1 MGLRAVLRQLLK
13 YKEPSSAF
21 LNECYS
27 QEGEDCILNRIYE
40 HQVFKDKQT
49 GFFVDVGALHP
60 IQFSNTY
67 KFYKKGWRGINI
79 DALPGSMKAFKQ
91 LRSLDVNLEVPI
103 SNEKAAIPFY
113 IFKEN
118 ALNTFSPEVVEERAK
133 TGSKVERVINVETN
147 TLSNILDQYLPASTK
162 IDFLTIDAEG
172 FDFKVLQSNNWQ
184 KYRPDILLLESELQ
198 LLDFMNSDIYH
209 FMQKNG
215 YTIYAKSVKT
225 YFLKNDS
232 LELF

>member
-1 MGLRAVLRQLLK
+1 MGLRTVLRQLLK
-13 YKEPSSAF
+13 YKEPSEF

-27 QEGEDCILNRIYE
+27 QEGEDCILSRIYE
-40 HQVFKDKQT
+40 HSMFKDKQT

-60 IQFSNTY
+60 IRFSNTY

-91 LRSLDVNLEVPI
+91 LRPLDINLEVPI

-133 TGSKVERVINVETN
+133 TGSKVERVINV
-147 TLSNILDQYLPASTK
+147 
-162 IDFLTIDAEG
+162 EG

-225 YFLKNDS
+225 YFLKNDD
-232 LELF
+232 LNIF

>member
-1 MGLRAVLRQLLK
+1 M
-13 YKEPSSAF
+13 E
-21 LNECYS
+21 
-27 QEGEDCILNRIYE
+27 
-40 HQVFKDKQT
+40 
-49 GFFVDVGALHP
+49 
-60 IQFSNTY
+60 
-67 KFYKKGWRGINI
+67 
-79 DALPGSMKAFKQ
+79 AFKQ
-91 LRSLDVNLEVPI
+91 LRPLDINLEVPI

-118 ALNTFSPEVVEERAK
+118 ALNTFSPEVIEERAK

-147 TLSNILDQYLPASTK
+147 TLSNILDQYLPASIK

-184 KYRPDILLLESELQ
+184 KYRPDIVLLESELQ

-225 YFLKNDS
+225 YFLKNDD
-232 LELF
+232 LNIFLKNILTDKFNTDA